1 MPLNINF
8 QQIFLHF
15 LNFTLL
21 FAGLYFLLYKPVR
34 AFMSKRDAYYAD
46 LDRQAQDKLAQA
58 EELHHRYEE
67 QIAGAREEI
76 QAKSDQALQDAME
89 TAQQQL
95 LQAQTDASHIVASA
109 RAEAQAERE
118 RILREARSEI
128 SEMVTL
134 AAGKLLSADTSAAYD
149 QFLTEARRN
158 GENG

>member
-46 LDRQAQDKLAQA
+46 LDRQAQEKLAQA

-95 LQAQTDASHIVASA
+95 LQAQTVASHIGRRPRRSGNVFSGRPGPRSPRWSPWRQASCSP
-109 RAEAQAERE
+109 
-118 RILREARSEI
+118 RIPPRP
-128 SEMVTL
+128 M
-134 AAGKLLSADTSAAYD
+134 TSS
-149 QFLTEARRN
+149 
-158 GENG
+158 

>member
-46 LDRQAQDKLAQA
+46 LDRQAQEKLAQA

-95 LQAQTDASHIVASA
+95 LQ
-109 RAEAQAERE
+109 AQAERE

>member
-46 LDRQAQDKLAQA
+46 LDRQAQEKLAQA

-67 QIAGAREEI
+67 QIAG
-76 QAKSDQALQDAME
+76 
-89 TAQQQL
+89 AQQQL